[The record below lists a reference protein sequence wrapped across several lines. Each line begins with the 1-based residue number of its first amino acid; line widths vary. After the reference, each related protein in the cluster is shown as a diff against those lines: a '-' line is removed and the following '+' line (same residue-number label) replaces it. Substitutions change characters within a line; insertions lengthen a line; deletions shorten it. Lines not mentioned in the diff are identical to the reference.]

1 MDLNQI
7 FAPWFVP
14 FYKAH
19 VHFVAVMTLVIE
31 NPDTSHRREG
41 LQYSDVTAE
50 RRPRY
55 LVAKQEDHYQ
65 LNDISNFLLPWL
77 GPLLCR
83 AGQNIATIA
92 CVVGALVCE
101 VILRIVFGGEQAN
114 KTPMAYKPLSQA
126 K

>member
-7 FAPWFVP
+7 FALWFVP

-19 VHFVAVMTLVIE
+19 VHFVAVMTLVTD
-31 NPDTSHRREG
+31 NPDTSHRRDG
-41 LQYSDVTAE
+41 LQYSDVAE

-65 LNDISNFLLPWL
+65 LNDIVNFLLPWL

-92 CVVGALVCE
+92 CVMGVLVSE
-101 VILRIVFGGEQAN
+101 MMLRIVFGGEQAN
-114 KTPMAYKPLSQA
+114 KTPLAYKPLSQE